1 MDPTTRGAPPL
12 TKRGVNP
19 HQEGRLS
26 HKLKGARA
34 LAVGLSNLPS
44 AIDTLVTSMKL
55 EVI

>member
-34 LAVGLSNLPS
+34 LAVGLSNLPF
-44 AIDTLVTSMKL
+44 AIDTLVTRMKL